1 MLHLAVLAWVLEKIV
16 MHLERD
22 SKKTGEVDT
31 MLCCLDALRDVD
43 SAVRI
48 GIAAQAALLAFLRS
62 HLPALLEIWLQHC
75 SHRCA
80 KFQRSASHQDARRSG
95 GAELC

>member
-1 MLHLAVLAWVLEKIV
+1 MVLAWVLEKIV

-31 MLCCLDALRDVD
+31 MLCRLDALRDVD
-43 SAVRI
+43 SAIRI
-48 GIAAQAALLAFLRS
+48 GIAQAALLAFPHS
-62 HLPALLEIWLQHC
+62 HLPALLEFWLQHC
-75 SHRCA
+75 SDPCA
-80 KFQRSASHQDARRSG
+80 KFQRSASPEDTRRSG